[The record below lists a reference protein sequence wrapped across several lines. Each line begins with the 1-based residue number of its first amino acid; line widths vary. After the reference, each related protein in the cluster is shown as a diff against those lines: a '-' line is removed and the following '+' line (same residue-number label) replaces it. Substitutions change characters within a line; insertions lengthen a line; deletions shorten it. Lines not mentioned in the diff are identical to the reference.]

1 MKRLNKNYYKGRYII
16 AFYDCDDETPLYTF
30 DNIKEVCEFK
40 KLEINIDSY
49 NNIRIE
55 LYRALNKRN
64 HSTRMLN
71 GKPMFVYLIDMYEED
86 EIIF

>member
-1 MKRLNKNYYKGRYII
+1 MKRNNKNYYKGRYII
-16 AFYDCDDETPLYTF
+16 AFYDHDDETPLHTF
-30 DNIKEVCEFK
+30 DNIKEICRFK
-40 KLEINIDSY
+40 QLEVNIDSY

-71 GKPMFVYLIDMYEED
+71 GKPMFVYLIDMLEED